1 MVTFVKSHVPKGE
14 CPLAGNSIYSDKR
27 FLEKY
32 MPNFVAHLHYRMV
45 DVSTVK
51 ELCRC
56 VYCHG
61 YQQHYVHF

>member
-1 MVTFVKSHVPKGE
+1 MVTFVKTHVPKGA

-32 MPNFVAHLHYRMV
+32 MPHFVAHLHYRMV

-51 ELCRC
+51 ELCR
-56 VYCHG
+56 
-61 YQQHYVHF
+61 